1 MYFRHELPE
10 SRFKRRKLQYPE
22 LNRYQSSRKAI
33 GRTKTG
39 LMNLYSKEFNNQ
51 FDLRLQSVQRQEKQH
66 PILNLYSKTK
76 QLKFKPKSSFLSQMH
91 LRSTTKDA
99 RNDLGHDLDQLTKG
113 NQHGVKL
120 SPQPSLTIM
129 VQPNKIDY
137 TERSM
142 YAIVDQSFHFMS
154 NHIEFAKFCQGQQ

>member
-1 MYFRHELPE
+1 MYFRYELPE

-66 PILNLYSKTK
+66 PILNLYSKTT
-76 QLKFKPKSSFLSQMH
+76 QLNSKPNSTFMSQMH
-91 LRSTTKDA
+91 PRSTRLNFRK
-99 RNDLGHDLDQLTKG
+99 NLGHDLDQLTKD
-113 NQHGVKL
+113 NHHEVNL
-120 SPQPSLTIM
+120 SPHPSLTIM

-137 TERSM
+137 SERSM
-142 YAIVDQSFHFMS
+142 
-154 NHIEFAKFCQGQQ
+154 